1 MGQEADR
8 GLKFLHDLDIG
19 YENLHK
25 IFEVST
31 FSRAVLQ
38 LIFQRNP
45 NYRLY
50 SIMYGQTFVHQ
61 NQEEGSRVFLDTTL
75 IYVKF

>member
-8 GLKFLHDLDIG
+8 GLKFLYDLDIG
-19 YENLHK
+19 YENL
-25 IFEVST
+25 S

-38 LIFQRNP
+38 LILQRNP

-61 NQEEGSRVFLDTTL
+61 NQEAGSRVFLDTTL

>member
-8 GLKFLHDLDIG
+8 GLKFLRDIDIG
-19 YENLHK
+19 YENLQFFLK
-25 IFEVST
+25 CLS

-61 NQEEGSRVFLDTTL
+61 NQEEGSRVFLETT
-75 IYVKF
+75 